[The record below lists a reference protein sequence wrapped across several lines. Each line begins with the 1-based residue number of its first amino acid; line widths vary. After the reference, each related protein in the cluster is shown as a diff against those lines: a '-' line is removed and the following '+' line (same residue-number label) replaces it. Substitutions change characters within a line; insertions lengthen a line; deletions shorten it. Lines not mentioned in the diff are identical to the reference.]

1 MHDRVRTV
9 LADKGHTVYAST
21 PTATVFA
28 AIEAMNEWRIGA
40 LVVIEAGTPIGIL
53 TERDILVRL
62 LAAELDPKLTPVA
75 AVMTRNPITVHSDT
89 RVAEAMQIMTTHRCR
104 HLPVCDDDKLQGLIS
119 IGDLTNWVVRDQQ
132 RRIDDLHD
140 FIRAA

>member
-1 MHDRVRTV
+1 M
-9 LADKGHTVYAST
+9 
-21 PTATVFA
+21 TVFA
-28 AIEAMNEWRIGA
+28 AITAMNERRIGA
-40 LVVIEAGTPIGIL
+40 LVVIETGAPIGIL

-62 LAAELDPKLTPVA
+62 LAAELDPKVTLVGQ
-75 AVMTRNPITVHSDT
+75 VMTRDPITVRSDIS
-89 RVAEAMQIMTTHRCR
+89 VGEAMQLMTEHRCR
-104 HLPVCDDDKLQGLIS
+104 HLPVSDDGELRGLIS